1 MGVALGKLG
10 SIGVGSCP
18 CHPPL
23 PPVTYNTIISTGAP
37 TVNVN
42 GVSAAIIGSV
52 GISSCGHA
60 TVALTGSACVIANGQ
75 GLHRT
80 GDIGANCGNYILL
93 TGAVMTN
100 SG

>member
-1 MGVALGKLG
+1 MGLPFGKVG
-10 SIGVGSCP
+10 SIGTGTCP

-23 PPVTYNTIISTGAP
+23 PPIPYNTILVTGAA

-42 GVSAAIIGSV
+42 GVPVGIVGSV

-60 TVALTGSACVIANGQ
+60 TVALIGSATVFANGQ
-75 GLHRT
+75 GVHRT
-80 GDIGANCGNYILL
+80 GDIGMNCGNYILL
-93 TGAVMTN
+93 TGAVLTN